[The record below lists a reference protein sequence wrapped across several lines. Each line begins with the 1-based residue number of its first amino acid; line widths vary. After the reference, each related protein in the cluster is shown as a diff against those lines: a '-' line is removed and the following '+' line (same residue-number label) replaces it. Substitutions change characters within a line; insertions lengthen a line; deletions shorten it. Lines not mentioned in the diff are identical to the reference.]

1 MTKQSLG
8 LSIGTLAK
16 AAAVNVETIRF
27 YQRKGLLQKPK
38 YGDGQIA
45 RYSAKDVGRVKFIKA
60 AKELGFT
67 LAEVVV
73 LLTLE
78 DGTHC
83 NEARDM
89 AQQKLSDVRHK
100 LAALRN
106 MESALEQVVAGC
118 CASEGDNFCPL
129 IASLQGHV

>member
-1 MTKQSLG
+1 MAKHALS

-27 YQRKGLLQKPK
+27 YQRKRLLQKPK
-38 YGDGQIA
+38 HGHGQIA
-45 RYSAKDVGRVKFIKA
+45 RYTATDISRVRFIKA

-67 LAEVVV
+67 LAEVAV

-83 NEARDM
+83 ADARDM
-89 AQQKLSDVRHK
+89 AQQKLSDVRQK

-118 CASEGDNFCPL
+118 CASKGENFCPL
-129 IASLQGHV
+129 IASLQGSA

>member
-1 MTKQSLG
+1 MAKQAVG

-27 YQRKGLLQKPK
+27 YQRKGLLPKPK
-38 YGDGQIA
+38 HGDGLIA
-45 RYSAKDVGRVKFIKA
+45 RYTATDVSRVRFIKA

-67 LAEVVV
+67 LAEVAV

-83 NEARDM
+83 TEAREM
-89 AQQKLSDVRHK
+89 AQQKLGDVRHK

-106 MESALEQVVAGC
+106 MESALEQAVAGC
-118 CASEGDNFCPL
+118 CASKGENFCPL
-129 IASLQGHV
+129 IASLQGSA

>member
-1 MTKQSLG
+1 MSKQSFG
-8 LSIGTLAK
+8 VSIGELAK
-16 AAAVNVETIRF
+16 LAAVNIETIRF

-38 YGDGQIA
+38 PGHGQIA
-45 RYSAKDVGRVKFIKA
+45 RYTARDVDRVRFVKA

-83 NEARDM
+83 DEARDM
-89 AQQKLSDVRHK
+89 AELKLRDVRHK
-100 LAALRN
+100 LGALRN
-106 MESALEQVVAGC
+106 MELALEQVVAGC
-118 CASEGDNFCPL
+118 CAGKSDNFCPL

>member
-1 MTKQSLG
+1 MAKQASS

-27 YQRKGLLQKPK
+27 YQRKGLLQKPRH
-38 YGDGQIA
+38 GHGQIA
-45 RYSAKDVGRVKFIKA
+45 RYTATDVSRVRFIKA
-60 AKELGFT
+60 AKGLGFT
-67 LAEVVV
+67 LAEVGV

-83 NEARDM
+83 TEARDM

-100 LAALRN
+100 LAVLRK

-118 CASEGDNFCPL
+118 CASKGDNFCPL
-129 IASLQGHV
+129 IASLQGNV